1 MSHNCSLCTN
11 INHIH
16 CVAMA
21 VNVAQLVI
29 QHIEEERY
37 LDAIQCVQDAIL
49 AIEVKP
55 DIAGSDRRKIK
66 SLTAIMDKISEA
78 AMFGSDWDEGR
89 RAKKAA
95 ILKLQKVDAA

>member
-1 MSHNCSLCTN
+1 
-11 INHIH
+11 
-16 CVAMA
+16 MA

-37 LDAIQCVQDAIL
+37 LDAIQCVQDEIL

-55 DIAGSDRRKIK
+55 DLAGADRRKIK
-66 SLTAIMDKISEA
+66 SLTSIMDKISEA

-95 ILKLQKVDAA
+95 ILKLQKVSAA